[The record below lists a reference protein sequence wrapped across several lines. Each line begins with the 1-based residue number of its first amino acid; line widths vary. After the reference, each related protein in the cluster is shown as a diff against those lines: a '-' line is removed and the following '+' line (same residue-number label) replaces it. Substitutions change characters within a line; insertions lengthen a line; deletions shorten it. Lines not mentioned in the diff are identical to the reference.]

1 MEPLTKQR
9 VAASLAEARLAAL
22 VAACEPIAVTETGK
36 RQSLAFIRRRL
47 ADGPAWRLTFR
58 FGVAATILLMAG
70 GAGAAFGVR
79 RWKGE
84 PSPPGAVAL
93 APEARVPAPLPHP
106 VTRHFA
112 RVEVQVP
119 EAMPPE
125 IVRRAPSHAGRAR
138 SPSEN
143 PALVVAAIQALR
155 QERDAA
161 RASRLL
167 AGYLRTYPRGALA
180 EEAIALSIEAADA
193 RHSPTARG
201 FAERYLREYP
211 QGRFQLTAL
220 RVLTRETTP

>member
-22 VAACEPIAVTETGK
+22 VAACEPVAVTETGQ
-36 RQSLAFIRRRL
+36 RRSLAFIRGRL
-47 ADGPAWRLTFR
+47 AGRPAWWLTFR
-58 FGVAATILLMAG
+58 FGVAAMILLMAG

-84 PSPPGAVAL
+84 LRPPAAL
-93 APEARVPAPLPHP
+93 ATAPEARVEVPPPRPVARTLARAVVEAPVASP
-106 VTRHFA
+106 V
-112 RVEVQVP
+112 V
-119 EAMPPE
+119 
-125 IVRRAPSHAGRAR
+125 VRRAPAHGGPAR

-143 PALVVAAIQALR
+143 PAQVVAAIKALR
-155 QERDAA
+155 QDRDPD

-167 AGYLRTYPRGALA
+167 ASYLRTYPRGALA

-193 RHSPTARG
+193 RHSPTARA

-211 QGRFQLTAL
+211 QGRFQSTAL
-220 RVLTRETTP
+220 RVMRATMP